1 MEATLSDIRH
11 RVSVNSFE
19 EGATLSDGEIATLV
33 EYASQAPSSFN
44 FQNWRFI
51 AVRDRD
57 AKARLEA
64 IAYGQKKVSQAA
76 VTFIVLGLLNP
87 QLRLS
92 AALAPALEAGILDQA
107 TVDTWVGMANGM
119 YGSNAELQRD
129 EAIRS
134 ASMAAMTLMLAAE
147 ALGLGSGPMIG
158 FDAAA
163 VREEFA
169 LADDEIPAM
178 LLTVGRKGS
187 GNWPRK
193 PRFPTSSILKIV

>member
-19 EGATLSDGEIATLV
+19 EGATLSDSEIATLV

-51 AVRDRD
+51 AVRDSD

-64 IAYGQKKVSQAA
+64 IAFGQKKVSQAA

-87 QLRLS
+87 QLRLP
-92 AALAPALEAGILDQA
+92 AALAPALEAGILDQS

-163 VREEFA
+163 VRKEFA

-178 LLTVGRKGS
+178 LLTVGRKGP

>member
-76 VTFIVLGLLNP
+76 VTFIVLGLLN
-87 QLRLS
+87 LNFDYRLLWHPPS
-92 AALAPALEAGILDQA
+92 RQESLIRPLSTPGLEWPTACMAQTRNCNA
-107 TVDTWVGMANGM
+107 T
-119 YGSNAELQRD
+119 RPF
-129 EAIRS
+129 
-134 ASMAAMTLMLAAE
+134 
-147 ALGLGSGPMIG
+147 GP
-158 FDAAA
+158 
-163 VREEFA
+163 
-169 LADDEIPAM
+169 PP
-178 LLTVGRKGS
+178 
-187 GNWPRK
+187 WPR
-193 PRFPTSSILKIV
+193 

>member
-11 RVSVNSFE
+11 RVSVNSFD

-33 EYASQAPSSFN
+33 ECASQAPSSFN

-51 AVRDRD
+51 AVRDKH

-87 QLRLS
+87 QVRLP

-119 YGSNAELQRD
+119 YGSNPELQRD

-163 VREEFA
+163 VHKEFA
-169 LADDEIPAM
+169 LADGEIPAM
-178 LLTVGRKGS
+178 LLTVGRKGP

>member
-19 EGATLSDGEIATLV
+19 EGATLSDSEIAILV

-51 AVRDRD
+51 AVRDSD

-64 IAYGQKKVSQAA
+64 IAFGQKKVSQAA

-87 QLRLS
+87 QLRLP
-92 AALAPALEAGILDQA
+92 AALAPALEAGILDQS

-163 VREEFA
+163 VRKEFA

-178 LLTVGRKGS
+178 LLTVGRKGP

-193 PRFPTSSILKIV
+193 PRFPASSILKII

>member
-19 EGATLSDGEIATLV
+19 EGATLSDREIATLV

-51 AVRDRD
+51 AVRDSD

-64 IAYGQKKVSQAA
+64 IAFGQKKVSQAA

-87 QLRLS
+87 QLRLP
-92 AALAPALEAGILDQA
+92 AALAPALEAGILDQS

-163 VREEFA
+163 VRKEFA

-178 LLTVGRKGS
+178 LLTVGRKGP

-193 PRFPTSSILKIV
+193 PRLPTSSILKII